1 MDNLAASFVIP
12 NSGDVDDLDYMTRM
26 KLSLLLDTSEDGKD
40 WKKLCI
46 LLGLEPLLP
55 AFNTVSS
62 PTREL
67 LNYYEVFQLMM
78 IITITLE
85 IQCRPVVVLLV
96 NFGHLL

>member
-1 MDNLAASFVIP
+1 MSKYISLYRYVVVAELPLFCKP
-12 NSGDVDDLDYMTRM
+12 GDMDDLNFMTRM

-40 WKKLCI
+40 WKRLCI

-67 LNYYEVFQLMM
+67 LNYYEVFHLMM
-78 IITITLE
+78 VIINL
-85 IQCRPVVVLLV
+85 
-96 NFGHLL
+96 